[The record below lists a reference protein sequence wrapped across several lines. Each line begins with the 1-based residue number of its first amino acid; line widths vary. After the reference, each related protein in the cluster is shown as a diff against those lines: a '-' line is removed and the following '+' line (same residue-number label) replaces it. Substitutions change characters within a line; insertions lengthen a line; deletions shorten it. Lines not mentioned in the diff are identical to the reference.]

1 MTQGFIAN
9 RNLPLAARFSL
20 TKLDLGTSESENENE
35 SKGKRKT
42 KQ

>member
-9 RNLPLAARFSL
+9 RNLPLAARISL
-20 TKLDLGTSESENENE
+20 TKLNLGTSESENE

-42 KQ
+42 KP